1 MGNRIGQDRPDG
13 HSGKG
18 CNAAEG
24 ADEEKLLPDGDPN
37 IGMDFCSDLSSLQ
50 HAMQPFYARTR
61 SPGQLSENDPPR
73 PGRLRYDPRCF
84 NCRND
89 VGDSAEPR
97 VVSCY
102 PGYALS
108 VLYPVLQRK
117 DHSVRA
123 DQWTNTLRCGVGVVG
138 LNTEEDQIDRTY
150 IVGVSVARTGSVK
163 SPASRDFN
171 LTK

>member
-1 MGNRIGQDRPDG
+1 MGDRIGQDSPDG

-24 ADEEKLLPDGDPN
+24 ADEEELLPDGDPD
-37 IGMDFCSDLSSLQ
+37 IGMNLCGDLSSLQ

-61 SPGQLSENDPPR
+61 SPGQLSEYDLPW

-84 NCRND
+84 SCRNN
-89 VGDSAEPR
+89 VGDRTEPR

-117 DHSVRA
+117 NHCVRA
-123 DQWTNTLRCGVGVVG
+123 DQWINTLCCSVGVVG
-138 LNTEEDQIDRTY
+138 LHAEEDQIYRTY
-150 IVGVSVARTGSVK
+150 LVRSVCGSH
-163 SPASRDFN
+163 R
-171 LTK
+171 